1 MIHPRAVIAGVVVLG
16 AASVISADSSWSDFV
31 PGSARQ
37 YIPEAIL
44 EAELPV
50 EVPEFL
56 GIQTKSGSQGMR
68 TLQDAETD
76 LERHTGMLTLTN
88 VVCKKA
94 LTLTGTLTATNTHFL
109 SDLSI
114 TGPVTLEAKKSMVHG
129 TVSVTGLFWA
139 KGMVFEKDVI
149 VIGVVDATKSSFY
162 ETLTVTGTKIKLT
175 KSEVC
180 DLVIKDSGKNPATV
194 ILENTTVHGK
204 ISFASGQGTVKMY
217 NSSAD
222 EAQIIGGNKVLLKR

>member
-1 MIHPRAVIAGVVVLG
+1 MIQARAVIAAVVVMG

-44 EAELPV
+44 EAEVPV

-56 GIQTKSGSQGMR
+56 GIQTKSGSQGVR
-68 TLQDAETD
+68 TLKDAETD

-94 LTLTGTLTATNTHFL
+94 LTLTGTLNATNTQFQ
-109 SDLSI
+109 SDLSV
-114 TGPVTLEAKKSMVHG
+114 TGPVTLDAKRSIAHG

-139 KGMVFEKDVI
+139 KGMIFEKDVI
-149 VIGVVDATKSSFY
+149 VTGAVDATKSNFY
-162 ETLTVTGTKIKLT
+162 KVLTVTGTHIKLT

-180 DLVIKDSGKNPATV
+180 DLVIKDSAKNPATV

-204 ISFASGQGTVKMY
+204 ISFESGQGAVKTH
-217 NSSAD
+217 NSSVD
-222 EAQIIGGNKVLLKR
+222 EAQIIGGNKVFLKK